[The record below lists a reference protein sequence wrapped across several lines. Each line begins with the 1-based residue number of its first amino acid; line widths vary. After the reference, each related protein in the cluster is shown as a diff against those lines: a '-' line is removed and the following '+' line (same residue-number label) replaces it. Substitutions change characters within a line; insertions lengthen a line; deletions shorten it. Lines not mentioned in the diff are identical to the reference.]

1 MLVLNVV
8 RLVRSST
15 DFFSLPLCRVRLTS
29 LGKLFFSD
37 SSPCRPF
44 SSRATLYFF
53 IPGMKDLKFM
63 TLPRH
68 IAIIMDG
75 NGRWAE
81 SRHLP
86 RILGHR
92 RGVETVRKIV
102 TAVREKQIPYLTLY
116 AFSSENWRRPED
128 EVGALMGLL
137 GHYLSSELKTMLQ
150 QDIRLQVIGD
160 ISRLPKNIR
169 NILFETMQRTAA
181 NRAMTLVLALSYGG
195 RDELVNAARKLVEK
209 TLAGKISLD
218 EINDEQF
225 AACLETNGIPDPDLL
240 IRTSG
245 EMRISNFLLWQIA
258 YAELYFSDTF
268 WPDFTEEQLNLALEE
283 YTRRQRRFGLT
294 GEQLRREGS
303 SS

>member
-1 MLVLNVV
+1 M
-8 RLVRSST
+8 
-15 DFFSLPLCRVRLTS
+15 P
-29 LGKLFFSD
+29 
-37 SSPCRPF
+37 
-44 SSRATLYFF
+44 
-53 IPGMKDLKFM
+53 
-63 TLPRH
+63 LPRH

-81 SRHLP
+81 NRHLP

-102 TAVREKQIPYLTLY
+102 TAAREKQIPYLTLY
-116 AFSSENWRRPED
+116 AFSSENWGRPED

-150 QDIRLQVIGD
+150 QDIRLRVIGD
-160 ISRLPKNIR
+160 TSRLPTNVR
-169 NILFETMQRTAA
+169 DILLETVAKTAE

-195 RDELVNAARKLVEK
+195 RDELVKAARQLATKV
-209 TLAGKISLD
+209 LAGDISVAG
-218 EINDEQF
+218 INDEQF
-225 AACLETNGIPDPDLL
+225 SACLETSGIPDPDLL

-258 YAELYFSDTF
+258 YAELYFCDTL
-268 WPDFTEEQLNLALEE
+268 WPDFDEAQLHLALAE

-294 GEQLRREGS
+294 GEQLRRDYS
-303 SS
+303 AS